1 MNITGWQIAIIALL
15 IILLFGAPKLPKLAK
30 SVGQSMRIFRS
41 EVRTMSEESK
51 RNSSDP
57 EAPDV
62 TAEPSEDPRRDE
74 RAPVEGRV
82 LNPNDHTAEQ
92 ARRTEREQRGDHR

>member
-30 SVGQSMRIFRS
+30 SLGQSMRIFRS

-51 RNSSDP
+51 RNSPDSDS
-57 EAPDV
+57 PDV
-62 TAEPSEDPRRDE
+62 SAEPSDDPRAEE

-82 LNPNDHTAEQ
+82 LNPHDPTAEQ
-92 ARRTEREQRGDHR
+92 ARRAEREQRGDHR

>member
-1 MNITGWQIAIIALL
+1 MNISGWQIAIIALL

-30 SVGQSMRIFRS
+30 SLGQSMRIFRS

-57 EAPDV
+57 DSPDV
-62 TAEPSEDPRRDE
+62 SAEPSDDPRRDE

-82 LNPNDHTAEQ
+82 LNPNDPTAEQ
-92 ARRTEREQRGDHR
+92 TRRTEREQRGDHR

>member
-1 MNITGWQIAIIALL
+1 MNISGWQIAIIALL

-30 SVGQSMRIFRS
+30 SLGQSMRIFRS

-57 EAPDV
+57 DSPDV
-62 TAEPSEDPRRDE
+62 SAEPSEDPRRDE

-82 LNPNDHTAEQ
+82 LNPNDPATERT
-92 ARRTEREQRGDHR
+92 RRTEREQPGDHR

>member
-30 SVGQSMRIFRS
+30 SLGQSMRIFRS

-51 RNSSDP
+51 RNSDGSASPDSD
-57 EAPDV
+57 
-62 TAEPSEDPRRDE
+62 DPTDE

-82 LNPNDHTAEQ
+82 LNPNDPTAE
-92 ARRTEREQRGDHR
+92 RGRSSEREQRGDHR

>member
-30 SVGQSMRIFRS
+30 SLGQSMRIFRS
-41 EVRTMSEESK
+41 EVRTMSEESRK
-51 RNSSDP
+51 NSDDS
-57 EAPDV
+57 
-62 TAEPSEDPRRDE
+62 TGSTGSSAEDSTQD

-82 LNPNDHTAEQ
+82 LNPNDPTAEQ
-92 ARRTEREQRGDHR
+92 NRSGEREPRGDHR

>member
-30 SVGQSMRIFRS
+30 SLGQSMRIFRS
-41 EVRTMSEESK
+41 EVRTMSEESRK
-51 RNSSDP
+51 NSDDS
-57 EAPDV
+57 AGS
-62 TAEPSEDPRRDE
+62 TAEESSQD

-82 LNPNDHTAEQ
+82 LNPNDPTAEQ
-92 ARRTEREQRGDHR
+92 NRSGEREPRGDHR

>member
-1 MNITGWQIAIIALL
+1 MGIQGWQFAVIALL

-30 SVGQSMRIFRS
+30 SVGQSMRIFKS
-41 EVRTMSEESK
+41 EVRTMSDESK
-51 RNSSDP
+51 QNSSDP
-57 EAPDV
+57 ESPDV
-62 TAEPSEDPRRDE
+62 SARPSRDPLDDE

-82 LNPNDHTAEQ
+82 LNPNDPTSEQ

>member
-1 MNITGWQIAIIALL
+1 MGIQGWQFAVIALL

-30 SVGQSMRIFRS
+30 SVGQSMRIFKS
-41 EVRTMSEESK
+41 EVRTMSDESK

-57 EAPDV
+57 DAPDV
-62 TAEPSEDPRRDE
+62 SAAPSEDPRQDE

-82 LNPNDHTAEQ
+82 LNPNDPASERT
-92 ARRTEREQRGDHR
+92 RRTEREQPGDHR